1 MDNDNDSDVRSQKL
15 ATALK
20 WVAGLVGA
28 VVVAPFVFLA
38 VKGIVGLAI
47 AAAIGLAIT
56 QLAPVF
62 AMKLANW
69 RMALIVGEVEKNPI
83 ETMQNLFVE
92 KTQEL
97 ARADNNIA
105 DFETEIRNF
114 DDQVEGF
121 KQQYPTEAD
130 SYETLSQ
137 RMHEALAGMKTEQS
151 AARAQLNDFE
161 RKIAKAKAIYKMSV
175 AAQNVVKLSRS
186 AEAEVFAKIKEQVAF
201 DAVRSQLNRSFA
213 NLNLALERR
222 ADAQNMGA
230 LSAGSQSAINM
241 HALPE
246 RVSVPRKAKN

>member
-1 MDNDNDSDVRSQKL
+1 MEDDPEVRRKRL
-15 ATALK
+15 ETALK
-20 WVAGLVGA
+20 WGAGLVGA
-28 VVVAPFVFLA
+28 VLVAPFVFLA

-47 AAAIGLAIT
+47 AAALGLVVT

-62 AMKLANW
+62 ALKVANW
-69 RMALIVGEVEKNPI
+69 RIKLLVDEVEKNPI

-114 DDQVEGF
+114 DDQVDGF
-121 KQQYPTEAD
+121 KQQYPAEAD
-130 SYETLSQ
+130 SYETLSA
-137 RMHEALAGMKTEQS
+137 RMHEALAGMKSEQS
-151 AARAQLNDFE
+151 AARAQLADFE
-161 RKIAKAKAIYKMSV
+161 KKITKAKAIYKMSI

-222 ADAQNMGA
+222 ADSQLA
-230 LSAGSQSAINM
+230 AGSL
-241 HALPE
+241 HAGNPSTIGMRSLPG
-246 RVSVPRKAKN
+246 SVPTAPKTKS

>member
-1 MDNDNDSDVRSQKL
+1 MDNDSDVRRQKM

-20 WVAGLVGA
+20 WGAGLVGA
-28 VVVAPFVFLA
+28 IVVAPFIFLA

-47 AAAIGLAIT
+47 AAAIGLVIT

-62 AMKLANW
+62 AQKLANW
-69 RMALIVGEVEKNPI
+69 RMKLVVDEVEKNPI
-83 ETMQNLFVE
+83 ETMQNLFID
-92 KTQEL
+92 KTREL
-97 ARADNNIA
+97 ERADNNIA

-121 KQQYPTEAD
+121 KQQYPAEAD

-151 AARAQLNDFE
+151 AARAQLSDFE
-161 RKIAKAKAIYKMSV
+161 KKIAKAKAIYKMSV

-222 ADAQNMGA
+222 TDAQSMGA
-230 LSAGSQSAINM
+230 LSAGSPHTINM
-241 HALPE
+241 PALPD
-246 RVSVPRKAKN
+246 RVPVSRKANK

>member
-1 MDNDNDSDVRSQKL
+1 
-15 ATALK
+15 
-20 WVAGLVGA
+20 
-28 VVVAPFVFLA
+28 
-38 VKGIVGLAI
+38 
-47 AAAIGLAIT
+47 
-56 QLAPVF
+56 
-62 AMKLANW
+62 
-69 RMALIVGEVEKNPI
+69 
-83 ETMQNLFVE
+83 
-92 KTQEL
+92 
-97 ARADNNIA
+97 
-105 DFETEIRNF
+105 
-114 DDQVEGF
+114 
-121 KQQYPTEAD
+121 
-130 SYETLSQ
+130 
-137 RMHEALAGMKTEQS
+137 MHEALAGMKTEQS